1 MMVGMLW
8 ANDGFVMNTG
18 KPDAHDFSVIQFSLT
33 VGGGGRP
40 LQQAVP
46 CGAFASVEEA
56 FDVARKLADDE
67 AKRLEA
73 IKSEEVETGE
83 KKLVELIDTEWGYDL
98 HIGWL
103 IVTRFW
109 VHDASATQ
117 PLLAES

>member
-1 MMVGMLW
+1 MSYLQWTENLSVGIPRM
-8 ANDGFVMNTG
+8 
-18 KPDAHDFSVIQFSLT
+18 
-33 VGGGGRP
+33 
-40 LQQAVP
+40 
-46 CGAFASVEEA
+46 
-56 FDVARKLADDE
+56 DDHH
-67 AKRLEA
+67 
-73 IKSEEVETGE
+73 